1 LEAQA
6 LVKSLLDKR
15 AFVMPLADVISLPKE
30 TLALKD
36 CIGRISAQFKSVC
49 PPGYP
54 VLIYGERI
62 HEEHVRLLSGE
73 VEHIKVVAERQ
84 D

>member
-1 LEAQA
+1 LSDQQNAFYLEAQA

-15 AFVMPLADVISLPKE
+15 EFVLPLFDVISLQKE
-30 TLALKD
+30 SLPMRD

-62 HEEHVRLLSGE
+62 HEEHVKLLGE
-73 VEHIKVVAERQ
+73 S
-84 D
+84 